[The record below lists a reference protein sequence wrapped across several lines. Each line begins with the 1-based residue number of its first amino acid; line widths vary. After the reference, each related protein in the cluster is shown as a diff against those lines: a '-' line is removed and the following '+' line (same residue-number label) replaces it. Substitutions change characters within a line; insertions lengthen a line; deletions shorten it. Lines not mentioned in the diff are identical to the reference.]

1 MSLKEWDWITQE
13 RVKEHFKPKP
23 KKESEKVIN
32 LGQLKFFIG
41 MCEANKRK
49 FIPKEPPSNYDR
61 QIMKSY
67 AKKQKQSRSSSSD
80 VPQLGAQKN
89 QIVEPLIVEQ
99 TTKQTDLI
107 AFLKEANLTAAQ
119 VARGQDI
126 SKAQVIARWQFQL
139 GASLGPPP
147 SPRSRVFD
155 ANENMKATRLIHDHD
170 VPVRLHEWRE
180 D

>member
-1 MSLKEWDWITQE
+1 MSLEECDRITQE

-49 FIPKEPPSNYDR
+49 FIPREPPCHYDR

-67 AKKQKQSRSSSSD
+67 AKKKKQSKSSSSD
-80 VPQLGAQKN
+80 VPLLGAQKN

-99 TTKQTDLI
+99 TTKQIDLLP
-107 AFLKEANLTAAQ
+107 FLKKANLTVAQ
-119 VARGQDI
+119 VAGGRI
-126 SKAQVIARWQFQL
+126 FQR
-139 GASLGPPP
+139 P
-147 SPRSRVFD
+147 
-155 ANENMKATRLIHDHD
+155 K
-170 VPVRLHEWRE
+170 
-180 D
+180 

>member
-1 MSLKEWDWITQE
+1 
-13 RVKEHFKPKP
+13 
-23 KKESEKVIN
+23 
-32 LGQLKFFIG
+32 

-49 FIPKEPPSNYDR
+49 FIPKEPPSDYDR

-89 QIVEPLIVEQ
+89 QTVEPLIVEQ

-126 SKAQVIARWQFQL
+126 PKAQVIARWPFQL
-139 GASLGPPP
+139 GTSLVPP
-147 SPRSRVFD
+147 PRSRVFD
-155 ANENMKATRLIHDHD
+155 ANKNAKATRPIHDHD
-170 VPVRLHEWRE
+170 VPVRLHECRE